1 MQLHTVIKLA
11 VKIDRKTDRNARNA
25 CSFLFRRHSHSGG
38 IVVSEL
44 HSHHTCSSMSDDWAD
59 DTSPSQRNEL
69 DRDWDLRREQHY
81 NVSCLRYTSQNVLGE
96 LEVPCT
102 NLQNGYRE
110 GLDQGKE
117 QTLQQGFDSGMA
129 WNDSP
134 AQRHCCTPLH
144 AFSS

>member
-1 MQLHTVIKLA
+1 
-11 VKIDRKTDRNARNA
+11 
-25 CSFLFRRHSHSGG
+25 
-38 IVVSEL
+38 
-44 HSHHTCSSMSDDWAD
+44 MSDDWAD

-81 NVSCLRYTSQNVLGE
+81 NVSRLRYTSQNVLGE
-96 LEVPCT
+96 LEVPFT

-134 AQRHCCTPLH
+134 AQRLCCTPLH